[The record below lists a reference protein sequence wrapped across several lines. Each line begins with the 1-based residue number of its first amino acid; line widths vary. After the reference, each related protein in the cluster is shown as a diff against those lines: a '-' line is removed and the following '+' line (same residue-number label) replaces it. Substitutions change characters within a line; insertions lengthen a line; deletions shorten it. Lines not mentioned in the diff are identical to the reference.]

1 MRAIICLFLLIFP
14 IILTAQLL
22 EVEPNGYFLGPTSS
36 GVQEVV
42 IGLECQGYLPC
53 DCPPEDQ
60 DCCDPVESDYWE
72 LPNDIEGLHTIFYV
86 GGSPVF
92 HSLKIISYPNETS
105 HTGTVLSSLVG
116 ADTVTI
122 DFAANQ
128 IYRIKSETHG
138 GGNAYSFTN
147 DVPPP
152 LPHISSNAPM
162 YIGSTNEEPDSSAI
176 LELESTTKGFLP
188 PRMTEEE
195 ILAIENPAEGLMVY
209 STTEHVP
216 LYFDNVWKDFGGN
229 PRIFQQGDFRFGG
242 IILSVNHFG
251 EVIVLDTSFLYSP
264 DTVAWGCDGVDI
276 PLIEDLY
283 NGPYN
288 LGATNSQII
297 SDSCGTTATA
307 TNIAL
312 NHVVES
318 DGVVYNDWHLPT
330 LVSGN
335 YLIPQYANSS
345 SIEYWLAHQEDANNA
360 VITDEYSQT
369 FSEPKTSEK
378 RLILIRTFKYSQ

>member
-1 MRAIICLFLLIFP
+1 MKQIIIVLFISMP
-14 IILTAQLL
+14 IYLYGQVEET
-22 EVEPNGYFLGPTSS
+22 EPNDYGESGIITLDFDINNTGASYIPPCVGEDCDPELPFERDVWYVPVGISGERTITYSGTNTAWFEMYTSDSNYTPNS
-36 GVQEVV
+36 GVKV
-42 IGLECQGYLPC
+42 
-53 DCPPEDQ
+53 
-60 DCCDPVESDYWE
+60 VESLVNDTTLVFEFIDSSFYFIEITGSPDSSNIYSFSVSSE
-72 LPNDIEGLHTIFYV
+72 LPKPYISAD
-86 GGSPVF
+86 SP
-92 HSLKIISYPNETS
+92 L
-105 HTGTVLSSLVG
+105 
-116 ADTVTI
+116 
-122 DFAANQ
+122 
-128 IYRIKSETHG
+128 
-138 GGNAYSFTN
+138 
-147 DVPPP
+147 
-152 LPHISSNAPM
+152 

-188 PRMTEEE
+188 PRMTDEE

-307 TNIAL
+307 ADIAF